1 LLKRALISTFKK
13 DKVVD
18 IAKALE
24 DLGVEIIST
33 GGTASKLIEN
43 GIKVISVEEVT
54 DFPEILGGRVK
65 TLNPMIHGAIL
76 ARRDNNEDMKTLNN
90 FKIEP
95 IDLVYVNLYPF
106 LEETRK
112 PSISLDEIIE
122 YIDIGGPT
130 MIRAAAKNYKHV
142 FVLVDDSDAEELIK
156 KLKNQEEITLDYRLY
171 LALKAFQLTAFYDS
185 CICRYLEDLVPQT
198 KDTFSKYITMPLEQF
213 QEMRYGE
220 NPHQKASFYQ
230 DPVKKGSM
238 TTFEQLQG
246 KELSYNNLRDAQAA
260 WRAVNEYEEIA
271 CCAVKHNTPCGIA
284 LGSSVVES
292 YKKAYECDPV
302 SIFGGIVSFNR
313 KVDAQTAALLKD
325 IFLEIVMAPDFEDEA
340 LKILQKKKNLRILKM
355 KTKPINKYEYISI
368 DGGMLVQEVDN
379 EFINDFRVVTETQVP
394 DDLKEELLFAWKA
407 VKHVKSN
414 AIVVSKNKATT
425 GIGGGQTNR
434 IWAAIDALER
444 SKGKGAEVLAS
455 DAFFPFSDVVE
466 KAAEFGI
473 KAIIQPGGS
482 IRDDESIEACNKYG
496 IAMVFTDM
504 RHFKH

>member
-1 LLKRALISTFKK
+1 MLKRALISTFKK
-13 DKVVD
+13 DKVVG
-18 IAKALE
+18 IAKSLE
-24 DLGVEIIST
+24 ELGLEIIST

-43 GIKVISVEEVT
+43 GIKVTSVEEVT
-54 DFPEILGGRVK
+54 NFPEILGGRVK
-65 TLNPMIHGAIL
+65 TLNPLIHGAIL
-76 ARRDNNEDMKTLNN
+76 ARRDNKEDMKTLEN

-106 LEETRK
+106 LEVTQK
-112 PSISLDEIIE
+112 PEITLEEIVE

-142 FVLVDDSDAEELIK
+142 FVLVDDADAEELIK

-185 CICRYLEDLVPQT
+185 CICRYLEDVVPQT
-198 KDTFSKYITMPLEQF
+198 QDVFGKYITLPLEQL

-238 TTFEQLQG
+238 TTFKQLNG

-284 LGSSVVES
+284 LGNSIVES

-302 SIFGGIVSFNR
+302 SIFGGIVAFNR
-313 KVDAQTAALLKD
+313 KVDVQTANLLKE
-325 IFLEIVMAPDFEDEA
+325 IFIEIVMAPDFDDEA

-355 KTKPINKYEYISI
+355 ITKPLDKYEYISV
-368 DGGMLVQEVDN
+368 DGGMLVQEIDRG
-379 EFINDFRVVTETQVP
+379 FINDFRVVTEAQVP
-394 DDLKEELLFAWKA
+394 EDLKEELFFAWRA

-425 GIGGGQTNR
+425 GIGAGQTNR

-444 SKGKGAEVLAS
+444 SKGKGADVLAS
-455 DAFFPFSDVVE
+455 DAFFPFNDVVE

-482 IRDDESIEACNKYG
+482 IRDNESIEACNKYG

>member
-1 LLKRALISTFKK
+1 MIKRALISTYKK
-13 DKVVD
+13 DKIVNF
-18 IAKALE
+18 AKSLQ
-24 DLGVEIIST
+24 DLGIEIIST
-33 GGTASKLIEN
+33 GGTAKKLVEN
-43 GIKVISVEEVT
+43 GINVTSVEELT
-54 DFPEILGGRVK
+54 NFPEILGGRVK
-65 TLNPMIHGAIL
+65 TLNPLIHGAIL
-76 ARRDNNEDMKTLNN
+76 ARRDNLEDMNTLE
-90 FKIEP
+90 KLQIEP

-106 LEETRK
+106 LEVIEK
-112 PSISLDEIIE
+112 PNVSLDEIVE

-130 MIRAAAKNYKHV
+130 MIRSAAKNYKHV
-142 FVLVDDSDAEELIK
+142 LVVVDDCDADVLID
-156 KLKNQEEITLDYRLY
+156 KLKNEEEITEDFRLY

-185 CICRYLEDLVPQT
+185 CIYNYLEDLVPSA
-198 KDTFSKYITMPLEQF
+198 KGTFEKYIALPLEQF

-230 DPVKKGSM
+230 NPVRKGSM
-238 TTFEQLQG
+238 TTFEQLSG

-284 LGSSVVES
+284 LGNSVVEAF
-292 YKKAYECDPV
+292 KKAYECDPV

-313 KVDAQTAALLKD
+313 KVDVETANELKN
-325 IFLEIVMAPDFEDEA
+325 IFLEIVMAPDFDEEA
-340 LKILQKKKNLRILKM
+340 LKILQKKKNLRVLKM
-355 KTKPINKYEYISI
+355 KTKPMDKFEYISI
-368 DGGMLVQEVDN
+368 DGGMLVQEVDKG
-379 EFINDFRVVTETQVP
+379 FINDFRVVTETQVP
-394 DDLKEELLFAWKA
+394 DNLKDELIFAWKA
-407 VKHVKSN
+407 VKYVKSN

-444 SKGKGAEVLAS
+444 SKDKGADVLAS

-482 IRDDESIEACNKYG
+482 IRDNESIEACNKYG
-496 IAMVFTDM
+496 IAMVFTEM